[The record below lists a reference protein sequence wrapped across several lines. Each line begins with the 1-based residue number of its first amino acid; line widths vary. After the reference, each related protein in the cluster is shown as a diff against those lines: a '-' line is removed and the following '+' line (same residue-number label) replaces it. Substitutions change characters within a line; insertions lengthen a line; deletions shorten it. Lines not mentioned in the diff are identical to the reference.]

1 MSLRIGLFYP
11 NFYADHALSGMVA
24 RANMKLEN
32 FSTHQAVAQA
42 CEDAQFDYV
51 FMADGYA
58 PYGEKSHAAM
68 IRDPLLM
75 APLLAMT
82 VLGATRRLRCITT
95 LHTSWHH
102 PLTIARMG
110 ATLDSMS
117 GGRWGVNIVTG
128 AGSFGPPLDPDF
140 IGRFDHDARYE
151 RAAEAMEIMAQA
163 WSGEPVDFS
172 GEYFEVRGQVVHPV
186 PVQQPR
192 PLVVSAGASDAG
204 RAFAGRYADYTF
216 LPGRTQKDEL
226 MRRVADMRRVAADSG
241 RGDKA
246 VRVQI
251 HASVC
256 VRETEAE
263 AREYS
268 DWVADSV
275 DLDLVVEYLN
285 AVRSQISTYDDI
297 YAQMGELQMREIGSV
312 SGARRIHGSA
322 DAVADEIETLY
333 RDYGASGLV
342 ITLPIWSPDEIRLL
356 GSLLMPRLAERGIWE
371 PPETRGYGW

>member
-11 NFYADHALSGMVA
+11 NFYADHALSGAVA
-24 RANMKLEN
+24 RANMKLED

-42 CEDAQFDYV
+42 CEEAQLDYV

-58 PYGEKSHAAM
+58 PYGKKSHAAW

-110 ATLDSMS
+110 ATLDAMS
-117 GGRWGVNIVTG
+117 AGRWGVNIVTG

-151 RAAEAMEIMAQA
+151 RAAEAMEIMTQA

-226 MRRVADMRRVAADSG
+226 MRRVADMRRVAADNG
-241 RGDKA
+241 RGDEA

-251 HASVC
+251 HASIC
-256 VRETEAE
+256 VRETEEE
-263 AREYS
+263 AKEYS
-268 DWVADSV
+268 DWVAGSV

-297 YAQMGELQMREIGSV
+297 YAQMGDLQMREIGSV

-322 DAVADEIETLY
+322 DAVADEIEMLY

-371 PPETRGYGW
+371 PPEIRGYGW

>member
-11 NFYADHALSGMVA
+11 NFYADHALSGVVA
-24 RANMKLEN
+24 RANMKLED
-32 FSTHQAVAQA
+32 FSTHQAVARA
-42 CEDAQFDYV
+42 CEDARLDYV

-128 AGSFGPPLDPDF
+128 GGSFGPPLDPDF
-140 IGRFDHDARYE
+140 IGRFGHDERYD
-151 RAAEAMEIMAQA
+151 RAAEAMEIIAQA
-163 WSGEPVDFS
+163 WSGKPVDFS
-172 GEYFEVRGQVVHPV
+172 GEYFEVHGQVVHPV

-226 MRRVADMRRVAADSG
+226 MRRVADMRRVAADNG
-241 RGDKA
+241 RGDEA
-246 VRVQI
+246 IRVQI

-256 VRETEAE
+256 VRETEEE

-268 DWVADSV
+268 DWVAESV

-285 AVRSQISTYDDI
+285 AVRAQISTYDDI

-312 SGARRIHGSA
+312 SGTRRIHGSA
-322 DAVADEIETLY
+322 DAVADEIEMLY

-356 GSLLMPRLAERGIWE
+356 GTLLMPRLAERGIWE
-371 PPETRGYGW
+371 PPKARGHGW